1 MRWLEWNVI
10 RRIQQLQQTRST
22 TSQKK
27 VFWKIQRIII
37 FEKKKLIIK
46 DVYGSKQYH
55 HKIDKRA
62 GNLQK

>member
-1 MRWLEWNVI
+1 M
-10 RRIQQLQQTRST
+10 QQLQQTRST
-22 TSQKK
+22 TSQIK

-37 FEKKKLIIK
+37 FERKKLIIK
-46 DVYGSKQYH
+46 DVYGSKKYH